1 MENVSVFFTNIRS
14 VIKKRDELCSA
25 LDSASA
31 DIIVLTETWLSS
43 KIRNDEL
50 FFVISSTKFIGM
62 IGIRG
67 RAEAC
72 WLQLLITLS
81 HPILT

>member
-1 MENVSVFFTNIRS
+1 MKNVSVFFTNIRS
-14 VIKKRDELCSA
+14 VIKKRDELCSV

-50 FFVISSTKFIGM
+50 FFFVISSTKSIGK
-62 IGIRG
+62 IGIRE

-72 WLQLLITLS
+72 
-81 HPILT
+81 